1 LDACGCVI
9 TILIIETHRSPE
21 EPVSV
26 LSAARTQSLVRAV
39 LALLLPALG
48 GCSTESKGGIT
59 PAPVMRAMAVAVHDA
74 RDAPVASAT
83 VFAVRLDVL
92 ATVTAAPTDALGIA
106 QFTLGAGRWA
116 VSTRIDGGSTPAQVA
131 GSTGFVTASASG
143 VPDTVLFRLQLA
155 TESIATGHCAL
166 AGGTDHSGTIV
177 SALEFPALAS
187 TDASG
192 AWLLAG
198 LPPGVWTG
206 YATHLGYAPAV
217 FDLVV
222 PAPDDTLEIAPIV
235 LRPGSVPLAMLAREP
250 AQNWK

>member
-1 LDACGCVI
+1 LEACGCVT
-9 TILIIETHRSPE
+9 TILIETHRFPE
-21 EPVSV
+21 ERLSV
-26 LSAARTQSLVRAV
+26 LSAARTRSLVRAA

-59 PAPVMRAMAVAVHDA
+59 PAPVMRAVAVAVHDA
-74 RDAPVASAT
+74 NDAPVASAT

-92 ATVTAAPTDALGIA
+92 ATVTAAPTDTLGIA
-106 QFTLGAGRWA
+106 HFTLGPGRWA
-116 VSTRIDGGSTPAQVA
+116 VSTRIDGASTPAQVA
-131 GSTGFVTASASG
+131 GSTGFVTAPASG

-155 TESIATGHCAL
+155 TESLATGHCTL
-166 AGGTDHSGTIV
+166 AGGTDHSGTIL
-177 SALEFPALAS
+177 SALELPALAS
-187 TDASG
+187 TDPSG
-192 AWLLAG
+192 AWTLAG

-222 PAPDDTLEIAPIV
+222 PAPDDTFAIAPIV
-235 LRPGSVPLAMLAREP
+235 LHQGIVPLASLGREP